1 MSVDPASIDD
11 LGTILGVWAHPD
23 DEAYLMAG
31 TAMTATARGSRVA
44 CVTATAGE
52 AGETADEI
60 RWPQAR
66 LADIRRQEMA
76 DSLGVLGIDDH
87 EWLHLPDGG
96 LPSIETARGV
106 ELVAAAIDRVRPDTI
121 LTFGPDGMT
130 GHPDHATVGE
140 WSTRAVAA
148 AGPDI
153 RVLAA
158 TKTRAWYDEFPQVTE
173 TVFPEGGPCTPP
185 ASLAAVVEID
195 GEHLDRKIR
204 ALRTQASQ
212 TSGLVEFMGLENYRR
227 WNRLEYWVEITPG
240 ADPVAGGGT
249 PPPAPPG

>member
-1 MSVDPASIDD
+1 MSAPTDD
-11 LGTILGVWAHPD
+11 LGTMLGVWAHPD

-31 TAMTATARGSRVA
+31 TAMTAMDRGARVA

-52 AGETADEI
+52 AGETADEA

-76 DSLGVLGIDDH
+76 DSLAVLGIDDH

-96 LPSIETARGV
+96 LASIDPVRGGA
-106 ELVAAAIDRVRPDTI
+106 LLAATIDRVRPHTI

-130 GHPDHATVGE
+130 GHPDHVAVGD
-140 WSTRAVAA
+140 WATRAVAES
-148 AGPDI
+148 GLDI

-158 TKTRAWYDEFPQVTE
+158 TKTQAWYDEFPAVTVE
-173 TVFPEGGPCTPP
+173 VFPDGGPCTVPGE
-185 ASLAAVVEID
+185 LAAEIEID
-195 GEHLDRKIR
+195 GELLDRKVR
-204 ALRTQASQ
+204 ALAAQASQ
-212 TSGLVEFMGLENYRR
+212 TAGLVGFMGEHDYRT
-227 WNRLEYWVEITPG
+227 WNRLEHWVDITPG
-240 ADPVAGGGT
+240 ADRAGGVGT